1 MFKLKEHG
9 TTVRTEIVAG
19 LTTFMAMAYILMVNA
34 GIFSALGVVSYN
46 AIYIA
51 TAISAIIGTV
61 LIGLLSGLPMAQA
74 PGMGVNAFV
83 VYTICL
89 GFGFSYQNAMAM
101 VLLDGI
107 VFIILSVT
115 GARKALFKAIPTP
128 VKHII
133 PAGIGLFIAYIG
145 LQNAG
150 IIVPNESTASSF
162 VSLNFLTGSA
172 TWTTIMPI
180 LVTFLSIIMIAVL
193 SKKNVKGSVLIGI
206 LGGAVL
212 YYLLGLTIPGYFAG
226 LFAGM
231 SFNPFTAFKEF
242 GEMAFLQV
250 FKSGFDFSAYIQ
262 AHGATNFILVLI
274 TTSLSLT
281 IVDCFDTIG
290 TLYGA
295 CARGGLLTENGE
307 VPNMNKAMLA
317 DAIATCT
324 GAMCGVSTVT
334 TFVESSAGVAEGGK
348 TGLTSLTAAAM
359 FLIAMFFAPVAALIP
374 SCATAA
380 ALVYVGVLMMN
391 GVREVD
397 WTNVSGAV
405 PAFLTIVVMAFGY
418 NISYGI
424 GIGVISYTLI
434 ELLRGNAKEIH
445 PITWVLDVLFLAMFL
460 LSH

>member
-231 SFNPFTAFKEF
+231 SFNPITAFKEF